1 MSFPLGFCQYI
12 ILTWFESLRGSKVS
26 LLLYSVDSA
35 TARRQE
41 AERRLKDADEVSTG
55 KIRRRQAPSIPM
67 ILHHGIQR
75 ACTFC
80 RPGPVRD
87 LPDPLSALG
96 QIRQAPSYL
105 TPEATRPLAA
115 PVHRSRP
122 AQPVPARE
130 EDSQKDKDT
139 GPSSWD
145 IARMAPPLKGQTDA
159 SKRGLPA
166 GAVMSAAAKRY
177 RTEDGLEGGMATAA
191 QIAMLG
197 GQWRPSADE
206 ETAPAS
212 IGPALPGGQH
222 DSKAGK
228 KAPTKAM
235 GVSDFMDKGVGGAQ
249 LPRRR
254 QERKDKEKSKRQLG
268 QSAIGSWKTEAEMVL
283 RQQYD
288 S

>member
-1 MSFPLGFCQYI
+1 M
-12 ILTWFESLRGSKVS
+12 TESLVAYASSGEDTNNPGGTSEDSYFVGSDEE
-26 LLLYSVDSA
+26 SVDSA

-55 KIRRRQAPSIPM
+55 
-67 ILHHGIQR
+67 
-75 ACTFC
+75 
-80 RPGPVRD
+80 PVRN

-130 EDSQKDKDT
+130 EDSQRDKET

-197 GQWRPSADE
+197 GQWRPN
-206 ETAPAS
+206 
-212 IGPALPGGQH
+212 
-222 DSKAGK
+222 
-228 KAPTKAM
+228 
-235 GVSDFMDKGVGGAQ
+235 FMDKGVGGAQ